1 MKKLIIVASAIILTS
16 IILYGAYSLFL
27 KQTPEKILKTVF
39 DISLKNFDYTIESFE
54 EQWCPPHGDGQV
66 LIVIKFNKLTQENI
80 DYFKNL
86 NNIQSLP
93 ISEIEYQ
100 QMIPNE
106 IPNQFFKLDAGY
118 YIYEPSSLRDL
129 QDYKLFVID
138 TDKKMAFLYYQCM

>member
-1 MKKLIIVASAIILTS
+1 MKKLIIVASTIILTS
-16 IILYGAYSLFL
+16 IILYGAYSLVF
-27 KQTPEKILKTVF
+27 KRTPEKILKTVF

-93 ISEIEYQ
+93 ISAK
-100 QMIPNE
+100 MIPNA
-106 IPNQFFKLDAGY
+106 IPKQCSKANVGY
-118 YIYEPSSLRDL
+118 YIYEPSSLHDPR
-129 QDYKLFVID
+129 DYKLFVID
-138 TDKKMAFLYYQCM
+138 TEKKTVVLYYQYM